1 MSDVFYS
8 SDFGPEIDHKESSA
22 HVLLAYANVLPSR
35 DVQVV
40 LHGCR
45 TFGSRTWPIVFGTG
59 LLMELT
65 KISYRRP
72 IPIENF
78 G

>member
-1 MSDVFYS
+1 MQ
-8 SDFGPEIDHKESSA
+8 
-22 HVLLAYANVLPSR
+22 LLQP
-35 DVQVV
+35 DIPVV
-40 LHGCR
+40 LRGCH